1 MENNFAGKLRAF
13 FFSGM
18 LCALFFMVSCSNSSP
33 EILSI
38 EKSLIISYRNAE
50 SLPELRLSVYGE
62 CSSDVRRV
70 DEIRLRSVDENLLW
84 VCENPSKIGSGSKYW
99 AGYSDFVSASDSVFP
114 QGKYI
119 FSVENAD
126 GQFCESEFRLKYS
139 QDLVGLNAGDAVEE
153 ISRRS
158 VKKIAIYNVDDILL
172 YYDLLPENWT
182 DNYAVKSDYGTAS
195 KIRICYE
202 LNGERTV
209 VMLPEMDF
217 VNREEF

>member
-1 MENNFAGKLRAF
+1 MENIFTGKLRAF
-13 FFSGM
+13 FFLGM
-18 LCALFFMVSCSNSSP
+18 LCALFFMVSCSNTSP
-33 EILSI
+33 EILSV
-38 EKSLIISYRNAE
+38 ESFLVVSYRDAE
-50 SLPELRLSVYGE
+50 SVSEFRLSVYGE

-84 VCENPSKIGSGSKYW
+84 VCENPGRIGGGNRYW
-99 AGYSDFVSASDSVFP
+99 AGYSDFVSASDGVFP
-114 QGKYI
+114 QGRYI

-126 GQFCESEFRLKYS
+126 GQFCESEFSLQYS
-139 QDLVGLNAGDAVEE
+139 RNLVGLKAGEAVEE

-182 DNYAVKSDYGTAS
+182 DNYAVKADYGTAS
-195 KIRICYE
+195 KLRICYE